1 MSSANRPSKF
11 SFLDEGEAI
20 RRLGVDRDTLLTLV
34 REKRLRAYPGVGKG
48 HFFRVSDLDKL
59 AEELHPAAPPSPL
72 PLLSAESITIRKQHD
87 PAYKVHLRLQGD
99 LKWFDITEEDLRAWV
114 RELHPDGYRRQRS
127 NLNAMVA
134 KLEHLRDLM
143 DEAASHW
150 QNLPPED
157 VPEDVAEAQGE
168 SEDGSRP

>member
-1 MSSANRPSKF
+1 V
-11 SFLDEGEAI
+11 DEGEAI
-20 RRLGVDRDTLLTLV
+20 RRLGVDRDTLLTFI

-59 AEELHPAAPPSPL
+59 AEELHPAVSRPVA
-72 PLLSAESITIRKQHD
+72 PLLSVESITARKQHD
-87 PAYKVHLRLQGD
+87 PAYKTHLRLQAD

-127 NLNAMVA
+127 NIGALVA

-150 QNLPPED
+150 KNLPPED
-157 VPEDVAEAQGE
+157 VPEARGE
-168 SEDGSRP
+168 SESESQP